1 MAAQMLDEL
10 LRAAAE
16 RTPLAPA
23 VSAADGELS
32 YRELHE
38 LASRIGAG
46 LRELGVRPGDRVGLL
61 GGENHR
67 HGGGRA
73 WCALLRR
80 RVHPARPHRAAG
92 LLGSADRRLRGPRRG
107 RGGRAAPPAGRG
119 DAGTARGGAERR
131 GVSVRHDRDPG

>member
-61 GGENHR
+61 EGKPPPR
-67 HGGGRA
+67 WRA
-73 WCALLRR
+73 CMVCSTPAAGTSRSTPPRR
-80 RVHPARPHRAAG
+80 RPAG
-92 LLGSADRRLRGPRRG
+92 LG
-107 RGGRAAPPAGRG
+107 
-119 DAGTARGGAERR
+119 
-131 GVSVRHDRDPG
+131 